1 MNLNKRVIKDLKN
14 RVKVLSFMDIS
25 KNDIIRNLKNIYYS
39 NITNKNITYDT
50 YIEVTAY
57 IVLLKSLQ
65 TNYRIR

>member
-14 RVKVLSFMDIS
+14 RVKALSFMDIS
-25 KNDIIRNLKNIYYS
+25 KNDIIRNLKTIYYS

-65 TNYRIR
+65 TNYRVR

>member
-14 RVKVLSFMDIS
+14 RVKTLSFMDIS
-25 KNDIIRNLKNIYYS
+25 KNDVIRNLKTIYYS

>member
-14 RVKVLSFMDIS
+14 RVKALSFMDIS
-25 KNDIIRNLKNIYYS
+25 KNDIIRNLKTIYYS